1 MAIEQFGES
10 LLTQKRQR
18 DEEQEKKLRKR
29 EDRNALLGLAGTVGI
44 GLYRKNLKEKQQNFF
59 NSQPVMDM
67 KIKYNQAQRIADDTE
82 AERQRVMSFGG
93 SHEDYYYDKAFKDIK
108 SEYLT
113 RYSDDLDRVA
123 YINAG
128 KYDAAIAKDARAIY
142 KEQLDAQL
150 AREQWADRFKA
161 QGSFED
167 VLSMSNQRPTSAFD
181 GLLNFL
187 RGKSDQELDRRTIQ
201 AMRQSSLGR
210 VALPASPE
218 KQSEAQRLEEAYRI
232 TNNIIE
238 AQDVADLGELER
250 DTRKEVT
257 YTGGFNSTTGKYDY
271 RKQIKQFDK
280 VTGEELDTVFDRIE
294 TADMNDQAAMDI
306 IALKNLRTSYNPVAR
321 STTVFNKPGEREF
334 FRRLREANKDIKLDT
349 LAKYNT
355 AMDIFYDVMQAE
367 TDDNGNPVDY
377 LTVPSQKFNAIQEA
391 VIQSVGYRNRF
402 AIINEK
408 IFGASATED
417 SINEGRNEYLQIMEE
432 IAKLG
437 KL

>member
-29 EDRNALLGLAGTVGI
+29 EERNALLGLAGTVGI
-44 GLYRKNLKEKQQNFF
+44 GLYRKNLKEKQQNFL

-82 AERQRVMSFGG
+82 AERQRIMSSGG
-93 SHEDYYYDKAFKDIK
+93 SHEDYYYDKSFKDIK

-128 KYDAAIAKDARAIY
+128 KYDAAIAKDARAVY
-142 KEQLDAQL
+142 QEQLDAQL

-187 RGKSDQELDRRTIQ
+187 RGKSDQELDSRTIQ

-271 RKQIKQFDK
+271 RKQIKQLDK
-280 VTGEELDTVFDRIE
+280 VTGEELDTVLERTE
-294 TADMNDQAAMDI
+294 TADMNDQSAMDI
-306 IALKNLRTSYNPVAR
+306 ISLKNLRTSYDPRVK
-321 STTVFNKPGEREF
+321 STTVFNDAGVKEF
-334 FRRLREANKDIKLDT
+334 NRRLREANNDTNLDT
-349 LAKYNT
+349 LEKYNK

-367 TDDNGNPVDY
+367 KDLSGNLVDY
-377 LTVPSQKFNAIQEA
+377 VTAPSQKFNAIQEA
-391 VIQSVGYRNRF
+391 VIKSTGYSNRF
-402 AIINEK
+402 ALINEK

-417 SINEGRNEYLQIMEE
+417 SIKEGRDEYILIMEE